1 MGASPDAVL
10 IVGAGLAGARCA
22 EGLRDG
28 GFAGRIVLAGEEP
41 HGPYER
47 PALSKE
53 LLADTRRASTLPLRD
68 AAGWGELGVELLRS
82 APIVEVDPVRGRA
95 RDGRGREH
103 RFDAL
108 VLATGAR
115 ARRLGD
121 APPPGGVHSLRTVED
136 ALGLAA
142 ELQPGRR
149 LVVVG
154 AGFVGTEVAST
165 AAGLGVR
172 VTLLDPLDAPLAGP
186 LGLDVGRLLALRH
199 RRHGVELRLGIGVER
214 LEAGPEGRV
223 ARVVLADGAAVP
235 CDAVL
240 VAVGSRPEP
249 GPLAGVAS
257 LDAQG
262 AVLAD
267 ALGRTDVPGVLAC
280 GDCASWARPDG
291 SRRRTEHWTSA
302 ARQGLAVAATL
313 LGAGEPL
320 DEVPYVWSDQVGV
333 RLQLVGRTAGA
344 TRVELEGDEDAF
356 RALYLDADGQP
367 QGVLLGNRPR
377 EVAAW
382 RRALAGPGVPVAA

>member
-1 MGASPDAVL
+1 MAARPDAVL

-53 LLADTRRASTLPLRD
+53 LLAGTRPAAALPLRD
-68 AAGWGELGVELLRS
+68 AAGWQELGVELLRS
-82 APIVEVDPVRGRA
+82 APIVAVDPACGRA

-115 ARRLGD
+115 ARRLGSEP
-121 APPPGGVHSLRTVED
+121 PPPGVHALRTIDD

-142 ELQPGRR
+142 ELRPGRR

-165 AAGLGVR
+165 AAALGVR
-172 VTLLDPLDAPLAGP
+172 VTLLDPLEAPLAGP
-186 LGLDVGRLLALRH
+186 LGLDVGHLLALRH
-199 RRHGVELRLGIGVER
+199 RRHGVELRLGVGVER
-214 LEAGPEGRV
+214 LEPGPDGRV
-223 ARVVLADGAAVP
+223 ARVVLADGTGVP

-249 GPLAGVAS
+249 GPLAGLAA
-257 LDAQG
+257 LDADG

-267 ALGRTDVPGVLAC
+267 ATGRTDVPGVLAC
-280 GDCASWARPDG
+280 GDCASWARPG
-291 SRRRTEHWTSA
+291 GARRRTEHWTSA
-302 ARQGLAVAATL
+302 ARQGQAVAATL
-313 LGAGEPL
+313 LGVGEPL

-333 RLQLVGRTAGA
+333 RLQLVGRTADA
-344 TRVELEGDEDAF
+344 ARVELDGDEEAF
-356 RALYLDADGQP
+356 RALYLDVEGQP

-382 RRALAGPGVPVAA
+382 RRALAAPGVPVAA